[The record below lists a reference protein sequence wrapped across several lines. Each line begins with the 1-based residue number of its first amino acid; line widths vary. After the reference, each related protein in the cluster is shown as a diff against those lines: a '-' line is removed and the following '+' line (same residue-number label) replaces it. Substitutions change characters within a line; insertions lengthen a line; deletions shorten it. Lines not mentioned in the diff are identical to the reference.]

1 MVGDH
6 GHCSSIIIFTFLGL
20 VLSLTQTSLGTLIQ
34 LGCCTNLKCEEK
46 LKICRA
52 SVLGSRSLSGR
63 SDTVA
68 QCQQWHSSGTLA
80 QWHSGT
86 VVAQNQAI
94 MFLAGNRQQCA
105 VCGRHPAAAQ
115 PPAQGNLFPSVGWA
129 GLGWAGLMKSEM
141 KRE

>member
-34 LGCCTNLKCEEK
+34 LGCCTNLQCEEK
-46 LKICRA
+46 LRICTA
-52 SVLGSRSLSGR
+52 SVMGR
-63 SDTVA
+63 QKVTPW
-68 QCQQWHSSGTLA
+68 QQWHS

-129 GLGWAGLMKSEM
+129 GLGCWAGLMKSEM